1 MLPWTYAYNR
11 RAPRANSRASR
22 ALRRA
27 PQATCGGDVENAVAE
42 DVRVEYERRE
52 HLAGGNAENIAAED
66 AHVEYKKHREQRVE
80 RCEQLAVCQC
90 TSEYSS
96 RSKDKQC
103 QVLIASVCDSD
114 VLGSKADVLVSSGT
128 APPRPLLRLQV
139 LWPAASAESAVRD
152 SWHEGILSSTRQVA
166 EVLLGPTK
174 SQKQRQTW
182 RQWTNQAHIRR

>member
-1 MLPWTYAYNR
+1 MCVCVCVCVCGCVCGCVCACVCVCACLC
-11 RAPRANSRASR
+11 
-22 ALRRA
+22 LRE
-27 PQATCGGDVENAVAE
+27 G
-42 DVRVEYERRE
+42 VRVC
-52 HLAGGNAENIAAED
+52 
-66 AHVEYKKHREQRVE
+66 VRVCVCVFVCVCVCVCVSV
-80 RCEQLAVCQC
+80 RCQ
-90 TSEYSS
+90 
-96 RSKDKQC
+96 D
-103 QVLIASVCDSD
+103 LIAFLCDSD